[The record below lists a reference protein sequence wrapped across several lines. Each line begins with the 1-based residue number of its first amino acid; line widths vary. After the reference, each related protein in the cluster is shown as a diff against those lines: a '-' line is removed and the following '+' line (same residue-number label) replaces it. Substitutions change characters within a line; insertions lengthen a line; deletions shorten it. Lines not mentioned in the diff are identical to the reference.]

1 MFSRRGIL
9 ALASVALVGTHLL
22 GVGCDGDNGE
32 PAVVTTVQVTPSA
45 RLIDALGNTA
55 QFIATARDQNGNT
68 MTGVILTWSV
78 QSMSVAT
85 VDQNGLATAV
95 ANGQTSIRATASGV
109 SGSATLTVAQV
120 PAAVVVSPDP
130 PTLVYV
136 GETVQLSAAVE
147 DANGNRIPNAT
158 VTWSSEDAAIVDV
171 DADGLA
177 TAVFPGSVMITGT
190 SGTASDDAAVTV
202 DIRQRPVGD
211 IVLYRNYDP
220 WGAADTAA
228 LNAAPFNYVL
238 DTDYFIA
245 PMSDMQ
251 AGIPATTSLVIL
263 PSASNGDA
271 GGQITDQ
278 IAGAAELEAWVRAGG
293 WLVVHGGDT
302 ANGIG
307 YAVPGLLGMID
318 DVLGCTGQ
326 TLLVADHALIRGP
339 DATLGTGD
347 DLTDTNIDLTQS
359 CDDNHGSLASILPMN
374 AEVLIQE
381 EGGSMRPTYATYGLD
396 AGRVIV
402 TSITL
407 EYGSST
413 ESLPTIINHFYWAIN
428 GLDGPATPAPAVP
441 APSIADRPAARAWLD
456 SQRRR

>member
-9 ALASVALVGTHLL
+9 VLASVALVGTYLL

-32 PAVVTTVQVTPSA
+32 PSVVTAVQVTPSA
-45 RLIDALGNTA
+45 SLIDALGNTA
-55 QFIATARDQNGNT
+55 QFIASARDQNGNT
-68 MTGVILTWSV
+68 MTGVSFTWSV

-95 ANGQTSIRATASGV
+95 ANGQTSIRATANGV
-109 SGSATLTVAQV
+109 TGSATLTVAQV
-120 PAAVVVSPDP
+120 PAAVVVTPDP
-130 PTLVYV
+130 STLVYV

-147 DANGNRIPNAT
+147 DANGNPIANAT
-158 VTWSSEDAAIVDV
+158 VTWTSSDPSIVDV
-171 DADGLA
+171 DAAGLA

-190 SGTASDDAAVTV
+190 SGTASDDATVTV
-202 DIRQRPVGD
+202 DIRQRPAGD

-220 WGAADTAA
+220 WGAADTAV
-228 LNAAPFNYVL
+228 LNAAPFNYVPG
-238 DTDYFIA
+238 TDYMIA
-245 PMSDMQ
+245 SVSDMMS
-251 AGIPATTSLVIL
+251 GVPATTSLVIL
-263 PSASNGDA
+263 PSASSGDLSN
-271 GGQITDQ
+271 QISDQ
-278 IAGAAELEAWVRAGG
+278 VAAVDSLEKWVRAGG

-307 YAVPGLLGMID
+307 YAVPGLLGTVD

-326 TLLVADHALIRGP
+326 TLLVGDHAFVRGP

-359 CDDNHGSLASILPMN
+359 CPDNSGSLASILPLN
-374 AEVLIQE
+374 AEVLVRE
-381 EGGSMRPTYATYGLD
+381 EGGSMRPTYATYDLD

-402 TSITL
+402 TSLTL

-428 GLDGPATPAPAVP
+428 GLDAPAAPAPAVP
-441 APSIADRPAARAWLD
+441 APSIADRPAAKAWLD